1 MSTKTNVEMT
11 IKIKSL
17 LSIFDKVGIA
27 TKKEVMDSPSRYHPK
42 NLLPDFES
50 IIVFAQA
57 KKGEITKDMGE
68 FDNYMEIVYVQSEVM
83 NYLDSLG
90 YKSVIVDG
98 AKQDISLVRMGVAA
112 GVGEISPV
120 NSLVVKGF
128 GLTTSLGAIITDARL
143 VPDKMVSG
151 ICINCNKCLRV
162 CPIRDK
168 AYVQGDLSKCG
179 CGACQNIC
187 PA

>member
-1 MSTKTNVEMT
+1 MSTKTNVEIT

-27 TKKEVMDSPSRYHPK
+27 TKNEVLDAPIKYHPR
-42 NLLPDFES
+42 NLLPEFES

-57 KKGEITKDMGE
+57 NKGENEKDMGV
-68 FDNYMEIVYVQSEVM
+68 FDNYMEIVYMQSEVM

-112 GVGEISPV
+112 GVGELSPV

-128 GLTTSLGAIITDARL
+128 GLTTSLGAIITDAKL
-143 VPDKMVSG
+143 MPDKMVSG
-151 ICINCNKCLRV
+151 ICSHCNKCLRV
-162 CPIRDK
+162 CPIRDM
-168 AYVQGDLSKCG
+168 AYIQGNLSKCG

-187 PA
+187 PV

>member
-1 MSTKTNVEMT
+1 MKTSAEMT

-27 TKKEVMDSPSRYHPK
+27 NKNEVMDAPIKYHPR
-42 NLLPDFES
+42 NLLPEFES

-57 KKGEITKDMGE
+57 NKGDTIKKMGE
-68 FDNYMEIVYVQSEVM
+68 FDNYLEIVYMQSEVM

-112 GVGEISPV
+112 GVGELSPV

-128 GLTTSLGAIITDARL
+128 GLTTSLGAIITDAKL
-143 VPDKMVSG
+143 IPDKMVSG
-151 ICINCNKCLRV
+151 ICIHCNKCIRV

-179 CGACQNIC
+179 CGACHDIC
-187 PA
+187 PV